1 MTSLSTVGFGDYYP
15 ISDEERLVYSF
26 VLLFG
31 VMLFSIFMGQ
41 LIDMIYNFK
50 LLDSDFNHDEELE
63 KFFLMLR
70 DQFNHRMPLDRY
82 FQNEVSRFFHY
93 SWVNNRNNFVISEED
108 LKIYSQLP
116 RDCQLDIYRNFLF
129 KEFLFK
135 FRRFFSFRFS
145 LLQR

>member
-50 LLDSDFNHDEELE
+50 RLDEE
-63 KFFLMLR
+63 
-70 DQFNHRMPLDRY
+70 FN
-82 FQNEVSRFFHY
+82 
-93 SWVNNRNNFVISEED
+93 
-108 LKIYSQLP
+108 
-116 RDCQLDIYRNFLF
+116 
-129 KEFLFK
+129 
-135 FRRFFSFRFS
+135 
-145 LLQR
+145 